1 MRIKRLYI
9 FLLKTFLPLF
19 AMTFGICLF
28 IVLMQFL
35 WKYIDEMVGKGLAIS
50 ILAEEFFYA
59 MLSFVPMSL
68 PLAVLLASLMTFGNL
83 GEQSELLAMK
93 AAGISLQRIMKPL
106 IIFLCFV
113 ACGSFYFQ
121 NNIIP
126 LSQVKMWTLM
136 YSIKNKSPELEIPE
150 NTFYNEIMGYNI
162 YVKKKAKNGQLKD
175 MMIYDYSRG
184 FNNAQVIMADSGR
197 LKMATNKLYLI
208 LTLYNGEAFE
218 NLKDQ
223 GKTISKES
231 VPYRKES
238 FKTKEILIKFDANFN
253 RANESLM
260 QDRYIAKNLADLR
273 RSIDSMT
280 VDIDSIKRVNAA
292 LIYNASYIRSTGV
305 QLPDTSGQTQ
315 QFAPLDFDSLYQAQY
330 PGTKLSLLTQ
340 VRTRLQGVRMDYQ
353 FKSLQLAS
361 NEKEMRR
368 HHTEMHKKFTY
379 SLACLIFFFIGAPL
393 GAIIRKG
400 GLGMPVIISVLLFI
414 FYYVIDN
421 IGFKMASN
429 GRWEPWQGMWL
440 SSAILLPLGAFL
452 TYKAA
457 NDSVLLNADTYL
469 NALKKLTGQR
479 LTRKIEKKEVI
490 MYNVDYQD
498 LALHVNALKQH
509 CNTYLSTHKQW
520 IPYFDFWKQG
530 GKDADAEQLLAEL
543 ELVVD
548 EAANSDQNL
557 VLNKLMDYPVTNW
570 YQLGNFPNNRVI
582 PWLLPLTLPVY
593 GLIMY
598 RRKWLIQDIRLILRI
613 SDELLDMIKK

>member
-1 MRIKRLYI
+1 
-9 FLLKTFLPLF
+9 
-19 AMTFGICLF
+19 MTFGICLF